1 MVTTARDLPDDVLA
15 AVLRR
20 LAPRGVAASRC
31 VCRSWRDAI
40 DARRL
45 LRADLLPLSV
55 GGIFMEYCALYSP
68 EFLSRPSAAAAPISA
83 GLDFMPSVRRVLS
96 HCGGLLLCERYGHER
111 YYVVANP
118 ATRQFARLPPPTPP
132 PPQPSSASG
141 VIVEACFD
149 KDAAACL
156 VYDPTAS
163 PHYEVFLVP
172 LLRVLAEKH
181 EARLRLHPHPEP
193 LRSEWPPLSCTMRVF
208 SSATRRWREQTFLR
222 VGEAAGTL
230 AAMEPS
236 YWWDMPGRNAYW
248 RRALYVRCR
257 GDRFITRISLSDAK
271 YQIVNTPR
279 DKTYLSFLGR
289 SEKGVYCATSDGFH
303 ELSIWHLSES
313 YGGQMEWVLK
323 HHVNLM
329 AFSRKL
335 HALEDYH
342 KQNRGPW
349 ILQDINYRKCS
360 HKADDYVAVEEAEFE
375 WDSDND
381 DVLDTSDM
389 AEGNYTGYTGVLG
402 FHPYKEVIFLNASLR
417 RGVAYHWNTSKFQ
430 DLGNIWPKDYAEL
443 AGEWADLE
451 MSFIYTPCWLE
462 EFYGNNFEDQK

>member
-1 MVTTARDLPDDVLA
+1 MVTPARDLPDDMLA

-31 VCRSWRDAI
+31 VCRAWRDAI

-68 EFLSRPSAAAAPISA
+68 EFLSRPSAAAAPVSA

-96 HCGGLLLCERYGHER
+96 HCGGLLLCERYERER

-132 PPQPSSASG
+132 PPQ
-141 VIVEACFD
+141 ACFD

-172 LLRVLAEKH
+172 LLPEKR
-181 EARLRLHPHPEP
+181 EARFRLHTETR
-193 LRSEWPPLSCTMRVF
+193 RSEWPPLSCTMRVF
-208 SSATRRWREQTFLR
+208 SSATRRWREASFLR
-222 VGEAAGTL
+222 GGEAAGTV
-230 AAMEPS
+230 AAMEPTCR
-236 YWWDMPGRNAYW
+236 WNILGRNAYW
-248 RRALYVRCR
+248 RGALYVHCV
-257 GDRFITRISLSDAK
+257 GDRFVTRISLSDAK
-271 YQIVNTPR
+271 YQIFNTPG
-279 DKTYLSFLGR
+279 DTIYLSSLGR
-289 SEKGVYCATSDGFH
+289 SEKGLYCATSSEGFR
-303 ELSIWHLSES
+303 ELSIWHLNES
-313 YGGQMEWVLK
+313 SGGDQMEWVLK
-323 HHVNLM
+323 HHVNLTV
-329 AFSRKL
+329 FSRKL

-342 KQNRGPW
+342 QQNRGPW
-349 ILQDINYRKCS
+349 ILQDINYHKSPRN
-360 HKADDYVAVEEAEFE
+360 KADDYVAAEEAEFE
-375 WDSDND
+375 WDSHNDN
-381 DVLDTSDM
+381 VLEAGDM
-389 AEGNYTGYTGVLG
+389 AEANYTGYTSVVLG

-430 DLGNIWPKDYAEL
+430 DLGLWPKDYAEI
-443 AGEWADLE
+443 AGAELE

-462 EFYGNNFEDQK
+462 EFHGNNFEDQK